1 MVKRKAK
8 PEARRRKPSR
18 AFPEPV
24 QLYRPSEEVQAW
36 AGMLGAEL
44 ATWPRVRA
52 KPMFGLVSFYRGKK
66 IFAALPRT
74 RALTSPHSIIFK
86 FHTESAATR
95 KARRELQAYPA
106 AKWLS
111 FELRAPEDVGKALD
125 WLDLAYRSAK

>member
-1 MVKRKAK
+1 MPKRK
-8 PEARRRKPSR
+8 PTR

-36 AGMLGAEL
+36 AGMLGAEI

-52 KPMFGLVSFYRGKK
+52 KPMFGLVSFSRGNK

-86 FHTESAATR
+86 FHAENAATR
-95 KARRELQAYPA
+95 KARRELRAYPA

-111 FELRAPEDVGKALD
+111 FELRSEADVGKALD
-125 WLDLAYRSAK
+125 WLDLAYRQAR

>member
-1 MVKRKAK
+1 MARAKAK
-8 PEARRRKPSR
+8 SR
-18 AFPEPV
+18 QRSFPEPV
-24 QLYRPSEEVQAW
+24 KLYRPTEELQAW

-52 KPMFGLVSFYRGKK
+52 QPMFGLVSFYRGKK

-86 FHTESAATR
+86 FHAENPATR
-95 KARRELQAYPA
+95 KARRELRAYPA

-111 FELRAPEDVGKALD
+111 FELHSEQDVGKALD

>member
-1 MVKRKAK
+1 MPKQK
-8 PEARRRKPSR
+8 PKTRRRARSR
-18 AFPEPV
+18 RFPEPV
-24 QLYRPSEEVQAW
+24 KLYRPSEELKAW
-36 AGMLGAEL
+36 AGMLGAEI
-44 ATWPRVRA
+44 ATWPRVRS
-52 KPMFGLVSFYRGKK
+52 KPMFGLVGFYRGNK

-86 FHTESAATR
+86 FHAESAATR

-111 FELRAPEDVGKALD
+111 LELHSPDDIGAALH